1 MNAIVQ
7 YLKNSRQELR
17 KVTWP
22 TTQQTVNSTALVIA
36 VSVAIAAFLG
46 GADYGLNKLLEYLL
60 AAF

>member
-7 YLKNSRQELR
+7 YLRNSRQELR
-17 KVTWP
+17 KVSWP
-22 TTQQTVNSTALVIA
+22 KKEQTINSTILVIA

-46 GADYGLNKLLEYLL
+46 GADYGLSALLEYLL